1 LLLCY
6 HFFHPDDVVS
16 ARMFTDLA
24 VEQTRRGWQVS
35 VLTSNRLWRD
45 PHAQLPRFER
55 WNDVEIHRVFRP
67 PWDQAR
73 PFERLGNSA
82 WMLASWLARARS
94 LGAQRDGAQPASAQ
108 PASAQPARS
117 FDAIVVGSDPAFSAL
132 MAPVLRRM
140 FPRAAIVHW
149 CFDLYPEA
157 ITAEGI
163 GQTHV
168 EKAARGLMRIA
179 YGAYDALVDIGPR
192 MRERLA
198 EYGASGRQETLVPWA
213 LAETD
218 RPIAVDTT
226 ARRALFPD
234 AKLALLYSGTMGRA
248 HEFSAFLRLARICR
262 ARTGNAISIC
272 FSVRGNRADELTRE
286 ITPDDTNVSLAP
298 FADEATL
305 HARLAAAD
313 LHLVSL
319 RADWAGVVVPSKFFA
334 SLAVGRPVLYAGPAD
349 SEIARWIAE
358 HDIGFRVTDGT
369 TDEVADRLHRLLDDG
384 DGLARLRE
392 RALAVYRR
400 EWSKAVTNDR
410 WDRLLRDLLQA
421 RA

>member
-1 LLLCY
+1 LPRLLLSY

-24 VEQTRRGWQVS
+24 VEQARRGWEVS

-45 PHAQLPRFER
+45 PHAQLPRFEQ
-55 WNDVEIHRVFRP
+55 WNDVAIHRVFRP

-82 WMLASWLARARS
+82 WMLAAWLARART
-94 LGAQRDGAQPASAQ
+94 LGA
-108 PASAQPARS
+108 
-117 FDAIVVGSDPAFSAL
+117 FDAVVVGSDPAFSAL
-132 MAPVLRRM
+132 MGPVLRHL
-140 FPRAAIVHW
+140 FPRASLAHW

-157 ITAEGI
+157 VTAEGL
-163 GQTHV
+163 GQAQV
-168 EKAARGLMRIA
+168 ESIARALMRFA

-198 EYGASGRQETLVPWA
+198 EYGAPGRQETLVPWA

-218 RPIAVDTT
+218 RPIPIDAT
-226 ARRALFPD
+226 ARRALFPQ

-248 HEFSAFLRLARICR
+248 HEFSALLRLARTCR
-262 ARTGNAISIC
+262 ARSGNAISIC
-272 FSVRGNRADELTRE
+272 FSVRGARADELARE
-286 ITPDDTNVSLAP
+286 IGPDDTNVALAP

-305 HARLAAAD
+305 QARLAAAD
-313 LHLVSL
+313 IHLVSL

-334 SLAVGRPVLYAGPAD
+334 SLAVGRPVIYAGPAD
-349 SEIARWIAE
+349 SEIARWIAA
-358 HDIGFRVTDGT
+358 HDIGFHVTDET
-369 TDEVADRLHRLLDDG
+369 TDAVADRLHQLLADG
-384 DGLARLRE
+384 DALGRLRD

-410 WDRLLRDLLQA
+410 WDRLLRELVRE

>member
-1 LLLCY
+1 MPRLLLCY

-82 WMLASWLARARS
+82 WMLAAWLARARS
-94 LGAQRDGAQPASAQ
+94 SARSVTARPA
-108 PASAQPARS
+108 ARSLAAS

-132 MAPVLRRM
+132 MAPVLRRL

-163 GQTHV
+163 GQAHV
-168 EKAARGLMRIA
+168 EKVARGLMRIA

-198 EYGASGRQETLVPWA
+198 EYGAPGRQETLVPWA

-248 HEFSAFLRLARICR
+248 HEFSALLRLARACR
-262 ARTGNAISIC
+262 ARTRERDLDLLLGP
-272 FSVRGNRADELTRE
+272 RQPRRRARAGDHARRHER
-286 ITPDDTNVSLAP
+286 SLAP

-313 LHLVSL
+313 IHLVSL

-358 HDIGFRVTDGT
+358 HDIGFHVTDDT
-369 TDEVADRLHRLLDDG
+369 TDAVADCLHWLLDDG
-384 DGLARLRE
+384 DALARLRE